1 MFTYIHGIFATDI
14 PWCRIR
20 PLSLPQIPQAIRT
33 ADTRLFPVPQAMYL
47 NPGFAQVAVCH
58 VNNPTGSGPC
68 ANFTEALK
76 QFIWSIHGEK
86 SYSTQGKPLEFFFH
100 FFSWISSEWEKK
112 KKKRVLFTC
121 VSNQLLLR
129 LMLKRLGKLQFYRNR
144 DLVVWGFV
152 LIKTGNAFLGTGF
165 CNSTI
170 LHTLFRNVPLVQ
182 HRPCRAGTKRYK
194 FVPKYLDSH
203 YLWVISQAQLQLLT
217 EVAPA

>member
-1 MFTYIHGIFATDI
+1 
-14 PWCRIR
+14 
-20 PLSLPQIPQAIRT
+20 
-33 ADTRLFPVPQAMYL
+33 MYL
-47 NPGFAQVAVCH
+47 NPGSAQVAVCH

-68 ANFTEALK
+68 ANFTEALQ

-86 SYSTQGKPLEFFFH
+86 SYSTQGRPSEFVFFFST
-100 FFSWISSEWEKK
+100 FSVESARNGKK
-112 KKKRVLFTC
+112 KSYYFTC

-129 LMLKRLGKLQFYRNR
+129 LMLKHLGRLQFNRNR

-170 LHTLFRNVPLVQ
+170 LHTLFWNVPLVQ

-203 YLWVISQAQLQLLT
+203 YS
-217 EVAPA
+217 

>member
-112 KKKRVLFTC
+112 KKKEYYLLVFLINYFCVSCSNVWESYNSTEIEILLFGVLF
-121 VSNQLLLR
+121 
-129 LMLKRLGKLQFYRNR
+129 
-144 DLVVWGFV
+144 
-152 LIKTGNAFLGTGF
+152 
-165 CNSTI
+165 
-170 LHTLFRNVPLVQ
+170 
-182 HRPCRAGTKRYK
+182 
-194 FVPKYLDSH
+194 
-203 YLWVISQAQLQLLT
+203 
-217 EVAPA
+217 